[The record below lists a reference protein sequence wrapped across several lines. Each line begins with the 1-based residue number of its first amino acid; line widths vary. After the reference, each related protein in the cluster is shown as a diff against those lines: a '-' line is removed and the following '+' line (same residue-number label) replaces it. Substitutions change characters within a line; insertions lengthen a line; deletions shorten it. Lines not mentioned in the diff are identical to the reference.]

1 MWSADRGSILEVQ
14 QNGNNW
20 YASTVA
26 GGLGQT
32 TSPRWSNTY
41 HPNITQVTG
50 PTATRT
56 ADRGSILETEQDC
69 KKWGEMLALDQ
80 RQTTASP
87 DRNRYHTAMDTPVDR
102 TIGRAGRLTTAA
114 AEADIE
120 GTTKRERAD
129 GQQQKTVC

>member
-1 MWSADRGSILEVQ
+1 VRAGNYRTIDINQATGLRDMWSADRGSILEVQ

-56 ADRGSILETEQDC
+56 ADRGSILETEQD
-69 KKWGEMLALDQ
+69 
-80 RQTTASP
+80 
-87 DRNRYHTAMDTPVDR
+87 
-102 TIGRAGRLTTAA
+102 
-114 AEADIE
+114 
-120 GTTKRERAD
+120 
-129 GQQQKTVC
+129 